1 MLCRPSLCLQAK
13 TLVLPPLIHGFHHPH
28 PNACVTACG
37 KTLMEAIK
45 TVLMLISNDVF
56 LVWCGSQWIIM
67 VSEAKLCNCIQSLG
81 IGLYW
86 AIYTGLNKVFS
97 SQCPRFFYCFQ
108 NHSWALRERDL
119 SIIDSLRSLISD
131 PLAEFKAYISFFA
144 KFNSSGNHKQD
155 VRVSIA

>member
-45 TVLMLISNDVF
+45 TVLMLISYDVF
-56 LVWCGSQWIIM
+56 LVWCGGQWIVM

-81 IGLYW
+81 IGLYS
-86 AIYTGLNKVFS
+86 AIYIWLNKVFS
-97 SQCPRFFYCFQ
+97 SQCLRFFYCSQ
-108 NHSWALRERDL
+108 NLSWALRARGI
-119 SIIDSLRSLISD
+119 SIIDSLIEVIDFWFSRRVENIH
-131 PLAEFKAYISFFA
+131 SFLC
-144 KFNSSGNHKQD
+144 K
-155 VRVSIA
+155 V